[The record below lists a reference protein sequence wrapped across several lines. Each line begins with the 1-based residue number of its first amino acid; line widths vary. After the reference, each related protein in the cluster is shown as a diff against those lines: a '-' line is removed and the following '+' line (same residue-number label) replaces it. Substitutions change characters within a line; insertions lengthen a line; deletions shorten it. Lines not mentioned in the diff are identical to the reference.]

1 VGSFFGSCSTS
12 NTTIRLKRVSAIL
25 IAGPTASGKSALA
38 LRLACAFGGELIN
51 ADSMQVYRDL
61 RVLTARPDHEDEA
74 KAPHRLFG
82 HVDGA
87 VNYSAGLWLADVSH
101 ALNETKREGR
111 LPIFVGGTGL
121 YFKALTQGLSTIP
134 QVPEEV
140 RAKVRARAAGVV
152 VADLHASLM
161 RCDPATA
168 ARVRP
173 TDPQRILRAL
183 EVFEATGKSLVSF
196 QNERAPPLLDAK
208 DVFAV
213 FLATDRE
220 ELKARID
227 VRFDAMLQAG
237 ALQEVARLRE
247 RHLDPALPVMRAHGV
262 PHLIAHLNGD
272 LSLAEAAKRAK
283 LDTARYAK
291 RQLTFARHQL
301 ASFLWAN
308 PQEAERLGLAMCSD
322 FNAAKK

>member
-1 VGSFFGSCSTS
+1 MT
-12 NTTIRLKRVSAIL
+12 RVSAIL

-38 LRLACAFGGELIN
+38 LRLACAFGGVVIN

-61 RVLTARPDHEDEA
+61 RVLTARPDREDEA
-74 KAPHRLFG
+74 KAPHLLFG

-87 VNYSAGLWLADVSH
+87 VNYSAGLWLADASL
-101 ALNETKREGR
+101 ALEEARRAGR
-111 LPIFVGGTGL
+111 LPVFAGGTGL
-121 YFKALTQGLSTIP
+121 YFKALTQGLSAIP

-140 RAKVRARAAGVV
+140 RANIRAQAAGVP
-152 VADLHASLM
+152 VAELHARLM

-168 ARVRP
+168 ARLRP

-196 QNERAPPLLDAK
+196 HGARMAPLLEAK

-213 FLATDRE
+213 FLATERE
-220 ELKARID
+220 ALKARIAR
-227 VRFDAMLQAG
+227 RFDAMLEAG
-237 ALQEVARLRE
+237 ALEEAAKLHE

-272 LSLAEAAKRAK
+272 ISLAEAARRAT
-283 LDTARYAK
+283 LDTAGYAK

-301 ASFLWAN
+301 ASFQWAA
-308 PQEAERLGLAMCSD
+308 PDDAETRALEACAGFFS
-322 FNAAKK
+322 AAKK

>member
-1 VGSFFGSCSTS
+1 MGTFFGSCSTS
-12 NTTIRLKRVSAIL
+12 NTTIRLTKVSAIL

-101 ALNETKREGR
+101 ALNETKRQGR
-111 LPIFVGGTGL
+111 LPIFAGGTGL

-152 VADLHASLM
+152 VAELHASLM

-168 ARVRP
+168 ARLRP
-173 TDPQRILRAL
+173 TDPQRIL
-183 EVFEATGKSLVSF
+183 T
-196 QNERAPPLLDAK
+196 
-208 DVFAV
+208 
-213 FLATDRE
+213 TDRE

-237 ALQEVARLRE
+237 ALQEAARLRA
-247 RHLDPALPVMRAHGV
+247 RRLDPALPVMRAHGV

-272 LSLAEAAKRAK
+272 LSLAEAARRAK

-301 ASFLWAN
+301 ASFLWTT
-308 PQEAERLGLAMCSD
+308 PQEAETHAFAVCSG